1 MEIRDQDM
9 NTVKSKEEFSFL
21 LLRSILGIIIA
32 SHGWHRLLTG
42 GYEPFG
48 EWLSGEGFPF
58 GFSIALAITL
68 FEVCGSPFLVM
79 GKKLPYICATYIV
92 IYLTGL
98 VMVHLQ
104 HGWFVVGS
112 GSNGIEYSLLL
123 IVSLFC
129 IGYPRINTSTKPT
142 LIKV

>member
-1 MEIRDQDM
+1 MGIRDQNM
-9 NTVKSKEEFSFL
+9 SSVKSKEELSFI

-32 SHGWHRLLTG
+32 SHGWHRLSTG

-48 EWLSGEGFPF
+48 EWLNSEGFPF
-58 GFSIALAITL
+58 GYSIALAITL
-68 FEVCGSPFLVM
+68 FEVCGSLFLVI

-92 IYLTGL
+92 IYFTGL

-112 GSNGIEYSLLL
+112 GSNGIEYSVLL

-129 IGYPRINTSTKPT
+129 IGYPKINKPSESV
-142 LIKV
+142 L

>member
-1 MEIRDQDM
+1 MIAGKSREEISL
-9 NTVKSKEEFSFL
+9 V

-48 EWLSGEGFPF
+48 EWLNAQGFPF
-58 GFSIALAITL
+58 GLGIAVAVTL
-68 FEVCGSPFLVM
+68 FEVCASPFLVL
-79 GKKLPYICATYIV
+79 GKKLPYICSIYIV

-112 GSNGIEYSLLL
+112 GSNGIEYSVLL

-129 IGYPRINTSTKPT
+129 VGFPKINKPANSV
-142 LIKV
+142 L